1 MQRFYSDF
9 ASGDRERDG
18 LLLGLLFL
26 GLAASP
32 FAGEAIGDLDLAG
45 DLDGERPFDADR
57 EREEID
63 LDLDLDA
70 ERALGDLLGLL
81 LLLRLRLGLRLRE

>member
-1 MQRFYSDF
+1 
-9 ASGDRERDG
+9 
-18 LLLGLLFL
+18 LLGVRFL
-26 GLAASP
+26 GLATTAP

-45 DLDGERPFDADR
+45 DLDGERPLDADR
-57 EREEID
+57 EREETD

-70 ERALGDLLGLL
+70 ERPLGDLLA